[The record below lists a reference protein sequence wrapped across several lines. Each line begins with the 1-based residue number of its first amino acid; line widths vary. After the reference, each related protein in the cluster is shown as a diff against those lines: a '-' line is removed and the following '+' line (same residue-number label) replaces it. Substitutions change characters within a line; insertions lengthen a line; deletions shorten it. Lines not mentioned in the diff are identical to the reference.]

1 MAGLSSSG
9 LDVNSL
15 VSQLVAAERAPLEQ
29 RISRAETANSSK
41 STAVSQLRTS
51 LTALQSALTG
61 LKTND
66 ALIIKRGTSS
76 DTAVFKATVTNTA
89 VPASYAVE
97 VTQLATAN
105 GRASAE
111 QAGGATTA
119 IGSGELVFTQNGN
132 SFTVAVATGT
142 TLAGLRDAI
151 NSAAGN
157 TGVQAAILTTS
168 TGARLTL
175 TSTKTGAANA
185 ISMTANNPADGLDTF
200 VSGFTTTVAAQDAS
214 VKINGITVTSAVNSI
229 SGTLDGVTLDL
240 VAAKPGTSLN
250 LTVSTDLS
258 AIKGQINRF
267 VTEYN
272 AFQTQASKLRAY
284 DPKTRVGGPL
294 LGDASLRT
302 VESTL
307 RREISGKTSSVTG
320 TYNMLG
326 AIGIRFAADGKLSV
340 NDTQLTAALNANL
353 DEVAKMFTAADGLAV
368 RVDNVIKS
376 QIDSSGALT
385 QRSASLDQQK
395 SRLTKDREV
404 MEARLLTIQ
413 KRYQAQF
420 INLDRL
426 LNEMQGTSSQIAK
439 IGTGT

>member
-1 MAGLSSSG
+1 MAGLTSSG
-9 LDVNSL
+9 LDVNTL

-29 RISRAETANSSK
+29 RISRAETANSTK
-41 STAVSQLRTS
+41 STAVNQLRTS
-51 LTALQSALTG
+51 LTSLQSALAG

-66 ALIIKRGTSS
+66 ALITKRGTSS

-97 VTQLATAN
+97 VTQLAAAN
-105 GRASAE
+105 RQASAE
-111 QAGGATTA
+111 QAGGSTATV
-119 IGSGELVFTQNGN
+119 GSGDLVFTQNGN
-132 SFTVAVATGT
+132 SFTVSVAAGT

-151 NSAAGN
+151 NSASGN
-157 TGVQAAILTTS
+157 TGVQAAILTTP
-168 TGARLTL
+168 TGSRLTL
-175 TSTKTGAANA
+175 SSTKTGAANA
-185 ISMTANNPADGLDTF
+185 ISMTANNPVSGLDTF

-214 VKINGITVTSAVNSI
+214 VKIDGITVTSSGNTL

-240 VAAKPGTSLN
+240 VAAKAGTTLN

-267 VTEYN
+267 VNEYN
-272 AFQTQASKLRAY
+272 AFQTQAARMRAY
-284 DPKTRVGGPL
+284 DPKTRIGGPL

-302 VESTL
+302 IESTL

-353 DEVAKMFTAADGLAV
+353 DEVAKMFTATDGFAA
-368 RVDNVIKS
+368 RVDKVIKS
-376 QIDSSGALT
+376 QVDSNGALT
-385 QRSASLDQQK
+385 QRTTSLDQAK
-395 SRLTKDREV
+395 TRLTKDREV

-420 INLDRL
+420 INLDKM
-426 LNEMQGTSSQIAK
+426 LNEMQGTSTQIAK
-439 IGTGT
+439 IGA

>member
-1 MAGLSSSG
+1 MAGLTSSG
-9 LDVNSL
+9 LDVNTL

-29 RISRAETANSSK
+29 RISRAETANSTK
-41 STAVSQLRTS
+41 STAVNQLRTS
-51 LTALQSALTG
+51 LTSLQSALAG

-66 ALIIKRGTSS
+66 ALITKRGTSS

-97 VTQLATAN
+97 VTQLAAAN
-105 GRASAE
+105 RQASAE
-111 QAGGATTA
+111 QAGGSTATV
-119 IGSGELVFTQNGN
+119 GSGDLVFTQNGN
-132 SFTVAVATGT
+132 SFTVSVAAGT

-151 NSAAGN
+151 NSASGN
-157 TGVQAAILTTS
+157 TGVQAAILTTP
-168 TGARLTL
+168 TGSRLTL
-175 TSTKTGAANA
+175 SSTKTGAANA
-185 ISMTANNPADGLDTF
+185 ISMTANNPVSGLDTF

-214 VKINGITVTSAVNSI
+214 VKIDGITVTSSGNTL

-240 VAAKPGTSLN
+240 VAAKAGTTLN

-267 VTEYN
+267 VNEYN
-272 AFQTQASKLRAY
+272 AFQTQAARMRAY
-284 DPKTRVGGPL
+284 DPKTRIGGPL

-302 VESTL
+302 IESTL

-353 DEVAKMFTAADGLAV
+353 DEVAKMFTATDGFAA
-368 RVDNVIKS
+368 RVDTVIKS
-376 QIDSSGALT
+376 QVDSNGALT
-385 QRSASLDQQK
+385 QRTTSLDQAK
-395 SRLTKDREV
+395 TRLTKDREV

-420 INLDRL
+420 INLDKM
-426 LNEMQGTSSQIAK
+426 LNEMQGTSTQIAK
-439 IGTGT
+439 IGV

>member
-1 MAGLSSSG
+1 MAGLTSSG
-9 LDVNSL
+9 LDVNTL

-29 RISRAETANSSK
+29 RISRAETANSTK
-41 STAVSQLRTS
+41 STAVNQLRTS
-51 LTALQSALTG
+51 LTSLQSALAG

-66 ALIIKRGTSS
+66 ALITKRGTSS

-97 VTQLATAN
+97 VTQLAAAN
-105 GRASAE
+105 RQASAE
-111 QAGGATTA
+111 QAGGSTATV
-119 IGSGELVFTQNGN
+119 GSGDLVFTQNGN
-132 SFTVAVATGT
+132 SFTVSVAAGT

-151 NSAAGN
+151 NSASGN
-157 TGVQAAILTTS
+157 TGVQAAILTTP
-168 TGARLTL
+168 TGSRLTL
-175 TSTKTGAANA
+175 SSTKTGAANA
-185 ISMTANNPADGLDTF
+185 ISMTANNPVSGLDTF

-214 VKINGITVTSAVNSI
+214 VKIDGITVTSSGNTL

-240 VAAKPGTSLN
+240 VAAKAGTTLN

-267 VTEYN
+267 VNEYN
-272 AFQTQASKLRAY
+272 AFQTQAARMRAY
-284 DPKTRVGGPL
+284 DPKTRIGGPL

-302 VESTL
+302 IESTL

-353 DEVAKMFTAADGLAV
+353 DEVAKMFTATDGFAA
-368 RVDNVIKS
+368 RVDTVIKS
-376 QIDSSGALT
+376 QVDSNGALT
-385 QRSASLDQQK
+385 QRTTSLDQAK
-395 SRLTKDREV
+395 TRLTKDREV

-420 INLDRL
+420 INLDKM
-426 LNEMQGTSSQIAK
+426 LNEMQGTSTQIAK
-439 IGTGT
+439 IGA